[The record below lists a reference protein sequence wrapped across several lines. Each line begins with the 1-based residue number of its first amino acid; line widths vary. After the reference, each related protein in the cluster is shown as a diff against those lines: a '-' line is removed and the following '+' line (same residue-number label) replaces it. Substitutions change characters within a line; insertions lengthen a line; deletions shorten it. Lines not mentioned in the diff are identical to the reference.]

1 MVASALVRQVLGTL
15 RDVEGVHGSFVL
27 SKAGD
32 LLAKDLPAVFD
43 DRLFATV
50 GPRILRFYDALTAQ
64 GEELCQVVMRFTRHK
79 LEVRPGVS
87 GFVCVLCDANTNAAA
102 LRMAMALV
110 ARGLEPELGGMT
122 HDAPATRPPELPTG
136 IDELTPATPAP
147 ATQERSTL
155 LSAASSTRAP
165 ITYRGR
171 RLA

>member
-1 MVASALVRQVLGTL
+1 MVTSAVVCQVLGTL

-27 SKAGD
+27 SKGGD

-43 DRLFATV
+43 DSLFAIV
-50 GPRILRFYDALTAQ
+50 GPRIVRFYGALTAQ
-64 GEELCQVVMRFTRHK
+64 GEELCQVVMRFTQHK

-87 GFVCVLCDANTNAAA
+87 GFVCVLCDVNTNAAA

-110 ARGLEPELGGMT
+110 ARGLEPELSGMT
-122 HDAPATRPPELPTG
+122 YDAPATLPPQLPTG
-136 IDELTPATPAP
+136 VDELTPAP
-147 ATQERSTL
+147 ATPERSTL
-155 LSAASSTRAP
+155 LSPASTARAP